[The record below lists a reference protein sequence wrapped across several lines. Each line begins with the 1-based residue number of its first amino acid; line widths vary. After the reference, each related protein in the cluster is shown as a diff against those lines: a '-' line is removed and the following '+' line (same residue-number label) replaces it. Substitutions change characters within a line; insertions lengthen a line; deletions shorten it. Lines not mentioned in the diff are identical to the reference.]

1 MLFVRNWHYLLR
13 NPRTL
18 SGIAFNGVFTGLL
31 QLALYWNAA
40 DPNNPDD
47 YDPVTGAFIVQRY
60 VYNLN
65 GLAFLLANNYQFGPV
80 SSVTL

>member
-1 MLFVRNWHYLLR
+1 MLFVRNWQYLLR

-31 QLALYWNAA
+31 QLALYWQIG
-40 DPNNPDD
+40 NPANSSVEDS
-47 YDPVTGAFIVQRY
+47 ASMRRY
-60 VYNLN
+60 IYNLN